1 MILISFQPTYK
12 VNWADLDANNHMR
25 NTGYLDYAAQT
36 RFLFLNSNGFTP
48 TDFNAEQIGPVIFSD
63 EITYKSELRFLD
75 EFSVD
80 LKLNGI
86 SEDGAKFVFVNSFT
100 KSGGKLCATVKT
112 KAAWFDLQSRKLRP
126 PTARLKKVLEQMER
140 SEDFHIIQ

>member
-1 MILISFQPTYK
+1 MAQNTFQTTFK

-48 TDFNAEQIGPVIFSD
+48 ADFYAEQIGPVIFSD
-63 EITYKSELRFLD
+63 EIIYRNELRFLD

-80 LKLNGI
+80 LKLGGI
-86 SEDGAKFVFVNSFT
+86 SEDGAKFIFINNFING
-100 KSGGKLCATVKT
+100 GGKHFATVKT
-112 KAAWFDLQSRKLRP
+112 KAAWFDLQRRKLRP
-126 PTARLKKVLEQMER
+126 PPVGLRKILEQMDK
-140 SEDFHIIQ
+140 SDDFSII

>member
-1 MILISFQPTYK
+1 MTQNAFQPTFK

-48 TDFNAEQIGPVIFSD
+48 TAFNAERIGPVVFSD
-63 EITYKSELRFLD
+63 EIIYRSELRFLD

-80 LKLNGI
+80 LRLGGI
-86 SEDGAKFVFVNSFT
+86 SEDGAKFVFINNFID
-100 KSGGKLCATVKT
+100 GRGKLCATVKT

-126 PTARLKKVLEQMER
+126 PPFALRTVLEQMEK
-140 SEDFHIIQ
+140 SEDFHLI